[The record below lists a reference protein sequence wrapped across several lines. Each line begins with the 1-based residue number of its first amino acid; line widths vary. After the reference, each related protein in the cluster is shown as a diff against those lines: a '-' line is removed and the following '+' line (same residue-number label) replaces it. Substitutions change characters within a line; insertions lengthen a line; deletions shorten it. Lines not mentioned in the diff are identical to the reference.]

1 MEEGKQLNVYYG
13 GGGGGGG
20 INRNF
25 LSGHEIQLINEK
37 ET

>member
-1 MEEGKQLNVYYG
+1 MEEGKQLNVYYVW
-13 GGGGGGG
+13 GG

>member
-13 GGGGGGG
+13 GGGGG

-25 LSGHEIQLINEK
+25 LSGHEIKSINEK

>member
-1 MEEGKQLNVYYG
+1 MEEGKQLNVYY
-13 GGGGGGG
+13 GGG

>member
-1 MEEGKQLNVYYG
+1 MEEGKQLNVYY
-13 GGGGGGG
+13 GGGGG

>member
-1 MEEGKQLNVYYG
+1 MEEGKQLNVYY

-25 LSGHEIQLINEK
+25 LSGHEIQSINEK

>member
-1 MEEGKQLNVYYG
+1 MFTMG

-20 INRNF
+20 LKGNF

>member
-1 MEEGKQLNVYYG
+1 MFTM

>member
-1 MEEGKQLNVYYG
+1 MEEGKQLNVYY
-13 GGGGGGG
+13 GGGG

>member
-13 GGGGGGG
+13 GGEGGG